1 MDNKII
7 KLEDKI
13 ATLILL
19 DNQRSVHF
27 EYENNLMVSAYTYNS
42 TTRET
47 FLLKKEVG
55 LSYIDC
61 LEKILE
67 YVKSSQTS
75 YNSYTVIWNRKGRSE
90 RNVSYFSC
98 RDILEVVDKFFEGK
112 DKNLY
117 LVYEIKMNTIS

>member
-117 LVYEIKMNTIS
+117 LVYEIKMNPIS